1 MTTEPTALDL
11 KLVVLGAASVGKTSI
26 IHRYCNGL
34 FQTETL
40 STIGAGFFTHTVV
53 VGDVEATLFLWDT
66 AGEERFRSVAPSF
79 LRGAHGVVLVYD
91 VSQPQTFSDL
101 EIYLEMF
108 LDTVPVD
115 VSRELPVLLLGNKAD
130 LEAEVKPEAVAA
142 WCQQNRISHNFLVS
156 AKTGADI
163 DASMAALVKAL
174 VAPERTPDPAALQ
187 LTAVRPASREGCC

>member
-1 MTTEPTALDL
+1 MTSEPASLDL

-34 FQTETL
+34 FQAETL
-40 STIGAGFFTHTVV
+40 STIGAGFFTHTVMAGRTEV
-53 VGDVEATLFLWDT
+53 TLFLWDT

-91 VSQPQTFSDL
+91 VSQPQTFSDV
-101 EIYLEMF
+101 EIYLELF
-108 LDTVPVD
+108 LDTVPLD

-130 LEAEVKPEAVAA
+130 LEPEVKAEAVAA
-142 WCQQNRISHNFLVS
+142 WCQHNRIAHSFRVS

-163 DASMAALVKAL
+163 EAAMGALVRAL
-174 VAPERTPDPAALQ
+174 VAPEPAAEPA
-187 LTAVRPASREGCC
+187 AVRLDAVRAAPKEGCC

>member
-1 MTTEPTALDL
+1 MLSELKCLDL

-34 FQTETL
+34 FQAETL
-40 STIGAGFFTHTVV
+40 STIGAGFFTHTIV

-91 VSQPQTFSDL
+91 VSQPQTFSDV

-115 VSRELPVLLLGNKAD
+115 ISTELPVLLLGNKAD
-130 LEAEVKPEAVAA
+130 LEPEVKAEAVAA
-142 WCQQNRISHNFLVS
+142 WCQQNRIAHNFRVS

-163 DASMAALVKAL
+163 EPAMMALVKAL
-174 VAPERTPDPAALQ
+174 VAPKAAVEPAALQ
-187 LTAVRPASREGCC
+187 LTAVRAAPKEGCC